1 MVSDPETQPLLAHE
15 RNERVRR
22 LSQLDEFDKASTAS
36 SEVTWKTESKLIAKH
51 SIPLIW
57 TYLLQYFYN
66 LVIVLVC
73 SRLSTEEL
81 AAASLGITTTN
92 IVGYAIFEG
101 MATALDTLCA
111 QAYGAGNPQ
120 LVGVHMLRFTIFIN
134 LVAIPI
140 GALWLF
146 APQILPHLVP
156 SAELAQ
162 NAGTFM
168 RWSLVS
174 IPGYASFEAGKRFM
188 QAQGNFTAGLYVLI
202 ACVPINI
209 MFNWLFVFEF
219 DMRIA
224 GAALAAGVTNAVRPI
239 LLLMYAV
246 FINRET
252 LQCWPASLQWRT
264 LFTNWKPMVSL
275 AGPGR
280 EAIMT
285 LSEWMAFEILTFA
298 TSYIGTEALAAQ
310 TFLATS
316 AIVVWHLPFAASVVI
331 STRLG
336 QLIGG
341 GFLETAKKVSGYY
354 VYMFMACGVLDMAIL
369 LGLVE
374 IALNYL
380 TQDVEVK
387 KAMVAALPFAIL
399 FIFFDCMA
407 TCAHGIVRG
416 VGWQSMGGWITVL
429 CNYLYAV
436 PLALV
441 LELGP
446 PHLGLRGLWIG
457 ISTGLALV
465 AVVELLV
472 IKIRRWDKLV
482 EDANERQEG

>member
-1 MVSDPETQPLLAHE
+1 
-15 RNERVRR
+15 
-22 LSQLDEFDKASTAS
+22 
-36 SEVTWKTESKLIAKH
+36 
-51 SIPLIW
+51 
-57 TYLLQYFYN
+57 
-66 LVIVLVC
+66 VL
-73 SRLSTEEL
+73 RF
-81 AAASLGITTTN
+81 
-92 IVGYAIFEG
+92 AIFI
-101 MATALDTLCA
+101 
-111 QAYGAGNPQ
+111 
-120 LVGVHMLRFTIFIN
+120 H

-140 GALWLF
+140 AALWLF

-202 ACVPINI
+202 ACIPMNI
-209 MFNWLFVFEF
+209 MLNWLFVFEF

-224 GAALAAGVTNAVRPI
+224 GAALAAGVTNAVRPVF
-239 LLLMYAV
+239 LLGYAI

-252 LQCWPASLQWRT
+252 LQCWPSSLKWRT

-275 AGPGR
+275 AVPG
-280 EAIMT
+280 AIMT

-298 TSYIGTEALAAQ
+298 TSYVGTEALAAQ

-316 AIVVWHLPFAASVVI
+316 AIVVWHLPFAASVVT

-341 GFLETAKKVSGYY
+341 GFLESAKKVSGFY
-354 VYMFMACGVLDMAIL
+354 VYMFVVCGVLDMAIL

-380 TQDVEVK
+380 TTDVEVK
-387 KAMVAALPFAIL
+387 EAMVGAMPFAII
-399 FIFFDCMA
+399 FTFFDCMA

-446 PHLGLRGLWIG
+446 PHLGLRGLWMA
-457 ISTGLALV
+457 ISSGLALI
-465 AVVELLV
+465 AVIELLV
-472 IKIRRWDKLV
+472 IKIRSWHKLV
-482 EDANERQEG
+482 EEANQRQEG

>member
-1 MVSDPETQPLLAHE
+1 MVSDPETQPLLTHE
-15 RNERVRR
+15 HDERVRR
-22 LSQLDEFDKASTAS
+22 LSQLEGFDKASKTS
-36 SEVTWKTESKLIAKH
+36 TEVTWKTESKLIAKH
-51 SIPLIW
+51 SVPLIW

-120 LVGVHMLRFTIFIN
+120 LVGVHVLRFAIFIH

-140 GALWLF
+140 AALWLF

-202 ACVPINI
+202 ACIPMNI
-209 MFNWLFVFEF
+209 MLNWLFVFEF

-224 GAALAAGVTNAVRPI
+224 GAALAAGVTNAVRPVF
-239 LLLMYAV
+239 LLGYAI

-252 LQCWPASLQWRT
+252 LQCWPSSLKWRT

-275 AGPGR
+275 AVPG
-280 EAIMT
+280 AIMT

-298 TSYIGTEALAAQ
+298 TSYVGTEALAAQ

-316 AIVVWHLPFAASVVI
+316 AIVVWHLPFAASVVT

-341 GFLETAKKVSGYY
+341 GFLESAKKVSGFY
-354 VYMFMACGVLDMAIL
+354 VYMFVVCGVLDMAIL

-380 TQDVEVK
+380 TTDVEVK
-387 KAMVAALPFAIL
+387 EAMVGAMPFAII
-399 FIFFDCMA
+399 FTFFDCMA

-446 PHLGLRGLWIG
+446 PHLGLRGLWMA
-457 ISTGLALV
+457 ISSGLALI
-465 AVVELLV
+465 AVIELLV
-472 IKIRRWDKLV
+472 IKIRSWHKLV
-482 EDANERQEG
+482 EEANQRQEG